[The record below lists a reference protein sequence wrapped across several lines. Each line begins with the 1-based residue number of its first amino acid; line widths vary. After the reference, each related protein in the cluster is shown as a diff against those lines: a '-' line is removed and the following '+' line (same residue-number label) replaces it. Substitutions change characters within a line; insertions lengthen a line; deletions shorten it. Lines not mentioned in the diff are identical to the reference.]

1 MDPQDPAGPWR
12 AVLVAS
18 TPWRLAGLGWRGGGS
33 VSIDVNEKER
43 VSPGN
48 TDHEPADQTCELKG
62 SLGDVSEGA
71 GLGGCKLPR
80 TTERAILGKGRH

>member
-1 MDPQDPAGPWR
+1 MDPQDPAGPQS

-18 TPWRLAGLGWRGGGS
+18 TPWGLAGPGWRGGVS

-48 TDHEPADQTCELKG
+48 TDREPAQIRH
-62 SLGDVSEGA
+62 VS
-71 GLGGCKLPR
+71 
-80 TTERAILGKGRH
+80 